1 MLELVLESQ
10 GNILGIKV
18 RKNLS
23 ERDYADA
30 LLPHLDWIVQEH
42 GKARLLFSME
52 GDVAPLEPDSP
63 WKPETF
69 AMEHREQIEK
79 LAVAGHAPWD
89 EWCLKMGEALS
100 GIPVRVFAPG
110 KWEQAWEWVIS

>member
-18 RKNLS
+18 RKNMS
-23 ERDYADA
+23 KRDYADV

-52 GDVAPLEPDSP
+52 GAVQELETDSP
-63 WKPETF
+63 WLPERF
-69 AMEHREQIEK
+69 GAAHKDQIEK
-79 LAVAGHAPWD
+79 LTVAGAAPWD
-89 EWCLKMGEALS
+89 EWCLKIGEVLS
-100 GIPVRVFAPG
+100 GPPVSVFAPG
-110 KWEQAWEWVIS
+110 KWEQAWDWITS